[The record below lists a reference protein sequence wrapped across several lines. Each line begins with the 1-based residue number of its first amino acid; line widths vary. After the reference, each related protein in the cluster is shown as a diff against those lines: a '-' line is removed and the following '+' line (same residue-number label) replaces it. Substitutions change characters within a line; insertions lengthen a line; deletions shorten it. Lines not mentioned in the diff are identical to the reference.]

1 MQTNLETAKN
11 ALDTIIG
18 KGRTHLYKPIQIAEI
33 LYHSRKQ
40 LAEIEISNLST
51 YRTTSK
57 HWRDKVSLQ
66 LVGSKSTSSARYQD
80 NLFEANA
87 MPPRL
92 LALLDDENKRL
103 NGVVENYIYH
113 RLKERLQDV
122 IDAHTYLAQ
131 SSPQS
136 FQLQTFLDY
145 FEQRAGLKRSI
156 DKVYEI
162 VVYALF
168 STLVDELEAKVTLSL
183 DNPDL
188 DLLADFS
195 LFTHYVLG
203 VSPEQT
209 KITKQAKL
217 YRAGVANAADRG
229 LDMWANFGPVVQ
241 VKHLRLDPS
250 RADDMVENIASD
262 ELVIVCQ
269 TAESDLIRSLLN
281 QVGLPIKG
289 IITQDNLITWYDLCL
304 IKYQERMGEKLLY
317 HLNHEFLQEFPILN
331 EILSFLADRN
341 YRPEQL
347 TGFWQL

>member
-1 MQTNLETAKN
+1 
-11 ALDTIIG
+11 
-18 KGRTHLYKPIQIAEI
+18 
-33 LYHSRKQ
+33 
-40 LAEIEISNLST
+40 
-51 YRTTSK
+51 
-57 HWRDKVSLQ
+57 
-66 LVGSKSTSSARYQD
+66 
-80 NLFEANA
+80 

-92 LALLDDENKRL
+92 LAVLDDINKQQD
-103 NGVVENYIYH
+103 GVVENYIYH
-113 RLKERLQDV
+113 RLKGRLQDV
-122 IDAHTYLAQ
+122 IDAHTYLIQ
-131 SSPQS
+131 SSTQS
-136 FQLQTFLDY
+136 FQLQIFLDY
-145 FEQRAGLKRSI
+145 FEQRAGLKRSV

-183 DNPDL
+183 NNPDP

-195 LFTHYVLG
+195 LFTDYVLG

-209 KITKQAKL
+209 TITKPARL

-250 RADDMVENIASD
+250 RADDMIESIASD

-269 TAESDLIRSLLN
+269 TAEADLIRSLLN

-289 IITQDNLITWYDLCL
+289 IITQDNLIMWYGLCL
-304 IKYQERMGEKLLY
+304 TKYQERMGEKLLH
-317 HLNHEFLQEFPILN
+317 HLSNEFLQEFPILN
-331 EILSFLADRN
+331 EILSFLAERN

-347 TGFWQL
+347 TGYWQL